1 MRIKLGHISH
11 MIVHYVGNKS
21 RDEGVSFSEKEL
33 DFTDISSE
41 IISMLAKSFDTKEPC
56 HFYFESTLALNP
68 IYTFVKTIFD
78 DASRFQE
85 QSEFIAK
92 ILYEKTSHPMTKSGE
107 LNIAYLSDCE
117 IEGKR
122 TDAIAMLKTEN
133 KQPAY
138 QYLHT
143 EYGYEIQK
151 SEVISF
157 SKVEKGCLIFNT
169 NEENGYVVFSVDKK
183 SKGIQSKYWNDDFL
197 HVMTD
202 ATSYSQTKN
211 LLSSC
216 KAFIADN
223 YSDGPKVEKANLI
236 SKVRKVLE
244 HTETVSI
251 QDFSQEIFGSDS
263 LNKQFETYLSSK
275 GNPCQINEKDISVDA
290 PLVRKKSSLPKT
302 TLYLDSNFEINILG
316 GHDKIVQGF
325 DEAAGMNY
333 YQFFYNK
340 ER

>member
-1 MRIKLGHISH
+1 MKIKIGNISH

-33 DFTDISSE
+33 DFADISSD
-41 IISMLAKSFDTKEPC
+41 IISMLVKSFDTKESC

-68 IYTFVKTIFD
+68 IYTFVKTMFD
-78 DASRFQE
+78 EVSRFQE
-85 QSEFIAK
+85 QSEFVAK

-107 LNIAYLSDCE
+107 LNLVYLSDCE
-117 IEGKR
+117 IDGKK

-143 EYGYEIQK
+143 EHGYEIKK

-183 SKGIQSKYWNDDFL
+183 SKGIQSKYWKDDFL

-236 SKVRKVLE
+236 SKVRTVLE
-244 HTETVSI
+244 QTETLSVH
-251 QDFSQEIFGSDS
+251 DFSQEIFGETR
-263 LNKQFETYLSSK
+263 LNKQFESYLSSK
-275 GNPCQINEKDISVDA
+275 DNPCQMQENIIQVEV
-290 PLVRKKSSLPKT
+290 PLVKKKSSLPKT

-340 ER
+340 EK

>member
-1 MRIKLGHISH
+1 

-33 DFTDISSE
+33 DFADISSD
-41 IISMLAKSFDTKEPC
+41 IISMLVKSFDTKESC

-68 IYTFVKTIFD
+68 IYTFVKTMFD
-78 DASRFQE
+78 EVSRFQE

-107 LNIAYLSDCE
+107 LNLVYLSDCE
-117 IEGKR
+117 IDGKK

-143 EYGYEIQK
+143 EHGYEIKK

-183 SKGIQSKYWNDDFL
+183 SKGIQSKYWKDDFL

-236 SKVRKVLE
+236 SKVRTVLE
-244 HTETVSI
+244 QTETLSVH
-251 QDFSQEIFGSDS
+251 DFSQEIFGETR
-263 LNKQFETYLSSK
+263 LNKQFESYLSSK
-275 GNPCQINEKDISVDA
+275 DNPCQMQENIIQVEV
-290 PLVRKKSSLPKT
+290 PLVKKKSSLPKT

-340 ER
+340 EK

>member
-1 MRIKLGHISH
+1 

-33 DFTDISSE
+33 DFADISSD
-41 IISMLAKSFDTKEPC
+41 IISMLVKSFDTKESC

-68 IYTFVKTIFD
+68 IYTFVKTMFD
-78 DASRFQE
+78 EVSRFQE
-85 QSEFIAK
+85 QSEFVAK
-92 ILYEKTSHPMTKSGE
+92 ILYEKTSHPKTKSGE
-107 LNIAYLSDCE
+107 LNLVYLSDCE
-117 IEGKR
+117 IDGKK

-143 EYGYEIQK
+143 EHGYEIKK

-183 SKGIQSKYWNDDFL
+183 SKGIQSKYWKDDFL

-223 YSDGPKVEKANLI
+223 YSDEPKVEKANLI

-244 HTETVSI
+244 QTETLSVH
-251 QDFSQEIFGSDS
+251 DFSQEIFGETR
-263 LNKQFETYLSSK
+263 LNKQFESYLSSK
-275 GNPCQINEKDISVDA
+275 DNPCQMQENNIQVEV
-290 PLVRKKSSLPKT
+290 PLVKKKSSLPKT

-340 ER
+340 EK

>member
-1 MRIKLGHISH
+1 

-33 DFTDISSE
+33 DFADISSD
-41 IISMLAKSFDTKEPC
+41 IISMLVKSFDTKESC

-68 IYTFVKTIFD
+68 IYTFVKTMFD
-78 DASRFQE
+78 EVSRFQE
-85 QSEFIAK
+85 QSEFVAK

-107 LNIAYLSDCE
+107 LNLVYLSDCE
-117 IEGKR
+117 IDGKK

-143 EYGYEIQK
+143 EHGYEIKK

-183 SKGIQSKYWNDDFL
+183 SKGIQSKYWKDDFL

-236 SKVRKVLE
+236 SKVRTVLE
-244 HTETVSI
+244 QTETLSVH
-251 QDFSQEIFGSDS
+251 DFSQEIFGETR
-263 LNKQFETYLSSK
+263 LNKQFESYLSSK
-275 GNPCQINEKDISVDA
+275 DNPCQMQENIIQVEV
-290 PLVRKKSSLPKT
+290 PLVKKKSSLPKT

-340 ER
+340 EK

>member
-1 MRIKLGHISH
+1 MKIKIGNINH
-11 MIVHYVGNKS
+11 MIVHYVGNNS

-33 DFTDISSE
+33 DFTDISSD
-41 IISMLAKSFDTKEPC
+41 ITSMLVKSFDTKEPC

-78 DASRFQE
+78 DVSRFQE

-107 LNIAYLSDCE
+107 LNIVYLSDCE
-117 IEGKR
+117 IDGKK

-138 QYLHT
+138 QYFHT
-143 EYGYEIQK
+143 EHGYEIKK

-157 SKVEKGCLIFNT
+157 SKVEKGCLIFNV

-183 SKGIQSKYWNDDFL
+183 SKGIQSKYWKDDFL

-211 LLSSC
+211 FLNSC

-223 YSDGPKVEKANLI
+223 YSDESKVEKANLI
-236 SKVRKVLE
+236 SKVRKALGQA
-244 HTETVSI
+244 ETVSVH
-251 QDFSQEIFGSDS
+251 DFSKEIFGEGGLD
-263 LNKQFETYLSSK
+263 KQFESYLSSK
-275 GNPCQINEKDISVDA
+275 ENPCQMQDIDIHIEM
-290 PLVRKKSSLPKT
+290 PLVKKKSSLPKT

-340 ER
+340 EK

>member
-1 MRIKLGHISH
+1 MKIKIGDISH

-21 RDEGVSFSEKEL
+21 REEGVSFSENEL
-33 DFTDISSE
+33 DFTDLSKDITT
-41 IISMLAKSFDTKEPC
+41 MLVKSFDMKEPS

-68 IYTFVKTIFD
+68 VYTFVKTIFGD
-78 DASRFQE
+78 VSKFQE

-107 LNIAYLSDCE
+107 LNIVYLSDCE
-117 IEGKR
+117 VDGKH

-138 QYLHT
+138 QYRLT
-143 EYGYEIQK
+143 EHGYEIQK
-151 SEVISF
+151 AEVISF
-157 SKVEKGCLIFNT
+157 SKVEKGCLIFNV

-183 SKGIQSKYWNDDFL
+183 SKGIQSKYWKEDFL

-202 ATSYSQTKN
+202 ATSYSQTKK
-211 LLSSC
+211 LLNSC

-223 YSDGPKVEKANLI
+223 YSEESKVEKANLI
-236 SKVRKVLE
+236 SEVRKVLGQAD
-244 HTETVSI
+244 TLSI
-251 QDFSQEIFGSDS
+251 HDFSKEIFGKDS
-263 LNKQFETYLSSK
+263 LDNQFEKFLLSK
-275 GNPCQINEKDISVDA
+275 DNPSQMEDNDIHIER
-290 PLVRKKSSLPKT
+290 PLVKKKNSLPKT
-302 TLYLDSNFEINILG
+302 TLYLDSNFEISILG
-316 GHDKIVQGF
+316 GQDRIVQGF

-333 YQFFYNK
+333 YQIFYDK

>member
-1 MRIKLGHISH
+1 MKIKIGNISH
-11 MIVHYVGNKS
+11 MIVHYVGNNS

-33 DFTDISSE
+33 DFTDISSD
-41 IISMLAKSFDTKEPC
+41 ITSMLVKSFDTKEPC

-78 DASRFQE
+78 DVSRFQE

-107 LNIAYLSDCE
+107 VNIVYLSDCE
-117 IEGKR
+117 IDGKK

-143 EYGYEIQK
+143 EHGYEIKK

-157 SKVEKGCLIFNT
+157 SKVEKGCLIFNI

-183 SKGIQSKYWNDDFL
+183 SKGIQSKYWKDDFL

-211 LLSSC
+211 LLRSC
-216 KAFIADN
+216 KAFIADK
-223 YSDGPKVEKANLI
+223 YSDEPKVEKANLI

-244 HTETVSI
+244 QTKTLSVH
-251 QDFSQEIFGSDS
+251 DFSQEIFGEARLD
-263 LNKQFETYLSSK
+263 KQFESYLSSK
-275 GNPCQINEKDISVDA
+275 DNPWQIQKNKIQVEV
-290 PLVRKKSSLPKT
+290 PLVKKKTSLPKT

-333 YQFFYNK
+333 YQLFYNK
-340 ER
+340 EK

>member
-1 MRIKLGHISH
+1 MKIKIGNISH

-33 DFTDISSE
+33 DYADISSD
-41 IISMLAKSFDTKEPC
+41 IISMLVKSFDTKESC

-68 IYTFVKTIFD
+68 IYTFVKTMFD
-78 DASRFQE
+78 EVSRFQE

-107 LNIAYLSDCE
+107 LNLVYLSDCE
-117 IEGKR
+117 IDGKK

-143 EYGYEIQK
+143 EHGYEIKK

-157 SKVEKGCLIFNT
+157 SKVEKGCLIFTT

-183 SKGIQSKYWNDDFL
+183 SKGIQSKYWKDDFL

-236 SKVRKVLE
+236 SKVRTVLE
-244 HTETVSI
+244 QTETLSVH
-251 QDFSQEIFGSDS
+251 DFSQEIFGETR
-263 LNKQFETYLSSK
+263 LNKQFESYLSSK
-275 GNPCQINEKDISVDA
+275 DNPCQMQENIIQVEV
-290 PLVRKKSSLPKT
+290 PLVKKKSSLPKT

-340 ER
+340 EK

>member
-1 MRIKLGHISH
+1 MKIKIGNICH

-21 RDEGVSFSEKEL
+21 REEGVSFSEKEL
-33 DFTDISSE
+33 DFTDVSADIT
-41 IISMLAKSFDTKEPC
+41 SMLDKSFDAKEPC
-56 HFYFESTLALNP
+56 HFYFESSLALNP
-68 IYTFVKTIFD
+68 IYTFVKTIFGD
-78 DASRFQE
+78 VSRFQE

-107 LNIAYLSDCE
+107 LNIIYLSDCE
-117 IEGKR
+117 IDGKK

-143 EYGYEIQK
+143 EHGYEIQK

-157 SKVEKGCLIFNT
+157 AKVEKGCLILNI
-169 NEENGYVVFSVDKK
+169 NENNGYVVFSVDKK
-183 SKGIQSKYWNDDFL
+183 SKGIQSKYWKDDFL
-197 HVMTD
+197 HIMTD
-202 ATSYSQTKN
+202 ITSYSQTKN
-211 LLSSC
+211 LLNSC
-216 KAFIADN
+216 KTFIADN
-223 YSDGPKVEKANLI
+223 YAEDSKVEKANLI

-244 HTETVSI
+244 QTETLSI
-251 QDFSQEIFGSDS
+251 HEFSQEIFSEDN
-263 LNKQFETYLSSK
+263 LDKQFEKYLSSK
-275 GNPCQINEKDISVDA
+275 DNPCRMHEEDILIEK
-290 PLVRKKSSLPKT
+290 PLVKRKSSLPKT

-316 GHDKIVQGF
+316 GHDYIVQGY

-340 ER
+340 EK

>member
-1 MRIKLGHISH
+1 

-33 DFTDISSE
+33 DYTDISSD
-41 IISMLAKSFDTKEPC
+41 ITSMLVKSFDTKEPC

-68 IYTFVKTIFD
+68 IYTFVKTIFE

-107 LNIAYLSDCE
+107 LNIVYLSDCE
-117 IEGKR
+117 IDGKK

-138 QYLHT
+138 QYFHT
-143 EYGYEIQK
+143 EHGYEIKK

-157 SKVEKGCLIFNT
+157 SKVEKGCLIFNV

-183 SKGIQSKYWNDDFL
+183 SKGIQSKYWKDDFL

-211 LLSSC
+211 LLNSC

-223 YSDGPKVEKANLI
+223 YSDESKVEKANLI
-236 SKVRKVLE
+236 SKVRKALGQA
-244 HTETVSI
+244 ETVSVH
-251 QDFSQEIFGSDS
+251 DFSKEIFGEGGLD
-263 LNKQFETYLSSK
+263 KQFESYLSSK
-275 GNPCQINEKDISVDA
+275 ENPCQMQNIDIHIEM
-290 PLVRKKSSLPKT
+290 PLVKKKSSLPKT

-340 ER
+340 EK

>member
-1 MRIKLGHISH
+1 

-33 DFTDISSE
+33 DFADISSD
-41 IISMLAKSFDTKEPC
+41 IISMLVKSFDTKESC

-68 IYTFVKTIFD
+68 IYTFVKTMFD
-78 DASRFQE
+78 EVSRFQE

-107 LNIAYLSDCE
+107 LNLVYLSDCE
-117 IEGKR
+117 IDGKR

-143 EYGYEIQK
+143 EHGYEIKK

-183 SKGIQSKYWNDDFL
+183 SKGIQSKYWKDDFL

-236 SKVRKVLE
+236 SKVRTVLE
-244 HTETVSI
+244 QTETLSVH
-251 QDFSQEIFGSDS
+251 DFSQEIFGETR
-263 LNKQFETYLSSK
+263 LNKQFESYLSSK
-275 GNPCQINEKDISVDA
+275 DNPCQMQENIIQVEV
-290 PLVRKKSSLPKT
+290 PLVKKKSSLPKT

-340 ER
+340 EK

>member
-1 MRIKLGHISH
+1 MKIKLGNISH

-33 DFTDISSE
+33 DYTDISSD
-41 IISMLAKSFDTKEPC
+41 IISMLVKSFNTKESC

-78 DASRFQE
+78 DVSRFQE

-107 LNIAYLSDCE
+107 LNLVYLSNCE
-117 IEGKR
+117 IDGKKA
-122 TDAIAMLKTEN
+122 DAIAMLKTEN

-143 EYGYEIQK
+143 EHGYEIKK

-157 SKVEKGCLIFNT
+157 SKVEKGCLIFNI
-169 NEENGYVVFSVDKK
+169 NEENGYVVFSVDMK
-183 SKGIQSKYWNDDFL
+183 SKGIQSKYWKDDFL
-197 HVMTD
+197 HVKTD
-202 ATSYSQTKN
+202 ATSYSQTKK
-211 LLSSC
+211 LLNSC
-216 KAFIADN
+216 KVFIADN
-223 YSDGPKVEKANLI
+223 YTDDSKVEKANLI
-236 SKVRKVLE
+236 SKVRKTLE
-244 HTETVSI
+244 QTETVSI
-251 QDFSQEIFGSDS
+251 HKFSQEIFGEDS
-263 LNKQFETYLSSK
+263 LDKQFESYLSSK
-275 GNPCQINEKDISVDA
+275 DNPCQMQENNIQIDT
-290 PLVRKKSSLPKT
+290 PLVKKKNSLPKT

-340 ER
+340 EK

>member
-1 MRIKLGHISH
+1 MKIKIGNISH

-33 DFTDISSE
+33 DFADISSD
-41 IISMLAKSFDTKEPC
+41 IISMLVKSFDTKESC

-68 IYTFVKTIFD
+68 IYTFVKTMFD
-78 DASRFQE
+78 EVSRFQE

-107 LNIAYLSDCE
+107 LNLVYLSDCE
-117 IEGKR
+117 IDGKR

-143 EYGYEIQK
+143 EHGYEIKK

-183 SKGIQSKYWNDDFL
+183 SKGIQSKYWKDDFL

-236 SKVRKVLE
+236 SKVRTVLE
-244 HTETVSI
+244 QTETLSVH
-251 QDFSQEIFGSDS
+251 DFSQEIFGETR
-263 LNKQFETYLSSK
+263 LNKQFESYLSSK
-275 GNPCQINEKDISVDA
+275 DNPCQMQENIIQVEV
-290 PLVRKKSSLPKT
+290 PLVKKKSSLPKT

-340 ER
+340 EK

>member
-1 MRIKLGHISH
+1 MKIKIGNISH

-33 DFTDISSE
+33 DFADISSD
-41 IISMLAKSFDTKEPC
+41 IISMLVKSFDTKESC
-56 HFYFESTLALNP
+56 HFYFESILALNP
-68 IYTFVKTIFD
+68 IYTFVKTMFD
-78 DASRFQE
+78 EVSRFQE

-107 LNIAYLSDCE
+107 LNLVYLSDCE
-117 IEGKR
+117 IDGKK

-143 EYGYEIQK
+143 EHGYEIKK

-183 SKGIQSKYWNDDFL
+183 SKGIQSKYWKDDFL

-236 SKVRKVLE
+236 SKVRTVLE
-244 HTETVSI
+244 QTETLSVH
-251 QDFSQEIFGSDS
+251 DFSQEIFGETR
-263 LNKQFETYLSSK
+263 LNKQFESYLSSK
-275 GNPCQINEKDISVDA
+275 DNPCQMQENIIQVEV
-290 PLVRKKSSLPKT
+290 PLVKKKSSLPKT

-340 ER
+340 EK

>member
-1 MRIKLGHISH
+1 MKIKIGNISH

-33 DFTDISSE
+33 DFADISSD
-41 IISMLAKSFDTKEPC
+41 IISMLVKSFDTKESC

-68 IYTFVKTIFD
+68 IYTFVKTMFD
-78 DASRFQE
+78 EVSRFQE

-107 LNIAYLSDCE
+107 LNLVYLSDCE
-117 IEGKR
+117 IDGKK

-143 EYGYEIQK
+143 EHGYEIKK

-183 SKGIQSKYWNDDFL
+183 SKGIQSKYWKDDFL

-236 SKVRKVLE
+236 SKVRTVLE
-244 HTETVSI
+244 QTETLSVH
-251 QDFSQEIFGSDS
+251 DFSQEIFGETR
-263 LNKQFETYLSSK
+263 LNKQFESYLSSK
-275 GNPCQINEKDISVDA
+275 DNPCQMQENIIQVEV
-290 PLVRKKSSLPKT
+290 PLVKKKSSLPKT

-340 ER
+340 EK